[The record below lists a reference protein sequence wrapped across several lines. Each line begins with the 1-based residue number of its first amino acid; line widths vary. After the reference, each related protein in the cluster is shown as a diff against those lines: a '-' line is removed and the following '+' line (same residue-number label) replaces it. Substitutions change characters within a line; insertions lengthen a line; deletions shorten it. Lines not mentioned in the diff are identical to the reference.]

1 VAFVAPCGAWCL
13 TRQVEESRR
22 EIFLARHPGEG
33 RDPAWKALEDRV
45 AAFAGMTSKAKII
58 SLSWDTR

>member
-1 VAFVAPCGAWCL
+1 VRGVSQ
-13 TRQVEESRR
+13 QVEEPRR